1 MEYHLLKAEAVFQ
14 PKEHPQSLTK
24 SSAVMCVQP
33 RCRDKISLQNT
44 TPTQLQDGS
53 YCGLW
58 YRKAFF
64 IETTKAGWARW
75 HSAEIKVLPTSLS
88 SQDLLCMSWRAGGML
103 FCPRLERRKKKRS
116 WGLESRK
123 QWHCTSPHP
132 GPTQTEETGGPEAEG
147 PGPWNTCWDPGHT
160 QCWCRAGLLMVAR
173 GKPVRPPHLFG
184 EACYGEHRD
193 LPRGPAGAGED
204 PEPSLYGRFHFW
216 ESSVVRG
223 WQSWNDRWVPSPS
236 PQILCPLWHG
246 WLHLLQCGVCSPVDF
261 WESLGQQGDKTSQS

>member
-1 MEYHLLKAEAVFQ
+1 MGRGNVILSKIG
-14 PKEHPQSLTK
+14 KE
-24 SSAVMCVQP
+24 
-33 RCRDKISLQNT
+33 
-44 TPTQLQDGS
+44 
-53 YCGLW
+53 
-58 YRKAFF
+58 
-64 IETTKAGWARW
+64 
-75 HSAEIKVLPTSLS
+75 
-88 SQDLLCMSWRAGGML
+88 
-103 FCPRLERRKKKRS
+103 KKKGS

-184 EACYGEHRD
+184 EACYRGHRD

-223 WQSWNDRWVPSPS
+223 WQSWNDCWIPGPFPPNPMSSMTWLTAPPSVRGLFP
-236 PQILCPLWHG
+236 CR
-246 WLHLLQCGVCSPVDF
+246 LLRVS
-261 WESLGQQGDKTSQS
+261 WTARR